1 MHQKERLDV
10 KRANKK
16 RKINKKCSVVEC
28 KDYREELD
36 YLKKQSFILSSIDGK
51 VWKRKWRWSAYVYE
65 IGVII
70 KGLKERLC
78 LLWFRSKSN
87 YCFLKV
93 LQRSWELKKWK
104 IDERL
109 HPCHVLKG
117 NDGRYSRLKSFA
129 KINIWT
135 EEALWICCFKRKSA
149 SVDFIQNEEIDEDDN
164 QNWFGSKLIVT
175 WSVSIRC
182 YGLTVFENELMI
194 ENPSFLL

>member
-1 MHQKERLDV
+1 MRFVCLNWWFDEKICQFSLANSNHSFEVGFHYCFYALFINMHQKERLDV

-129 KINIWT
+129 KINIT
-135 EEALWICCFKRKSA
+135 TKEGLWVVLSENHHLLICPKWGGWWRS
-149 SVDFIQNEEIDEDDN
+149 
-164 QNWFGSKLIVT
+164 
-175 WSVSIRC
+175 
-182 YGLTVFENELMI
+182 
-194 ENPSFLL
+194 